1 MVIDLQPFLLEGG
14 YVLWTEND
22 QRRKFLLQRFLSIF
36 APVRREE
43 ALTAFLMMMNVFIL
57 LTVYYII
64 KPVREALIL
73 AGPGAEIRSY
83 AGAGQAILFWLILP
97 FYSAFAS
104 RCNRVRLINGVT
116 AFFIS
121 NLLVFYLLGRLG
133 FQVGVAFFLWVGLFD
148 LMMVAQFWALAT
160 DIYTQ
165 EQGRRLFAIVGV
177 GGSLGSIF
185 GSEVAGRLFKPL
197 GPYSI
202 MLLAA
207 GLLSICMFVTAWI
220 HHRESDGDPER
231 AQIAAQSI
239 GSSGGFHLVMKDRY
253 LFLIAILVLLA
264 NLVSSTGEFI
274 LGKMVAQEMKT
285 PVAIAEFYAGFF
297 FWVNIV
303 GAALQMFGVSRILKY
318 LGIGPALLF
327 LPIVALCSYSVMA
340 FAPILGLIRIT
351 KIAESSTDYS
361 IQNTARHALFL
372 RTSREAKYKAKAAI
386 DGFFWRMGDALSGLL
401 VFIGAKLAFD
411 MRSFATVN
419 VAFVLAWLA
428 VAIAIV
434 RYQKLQTGEPEVRAE
449 RKRDSAQPQE
459 KAA

>member
-1 MVIDLQPFLLEGG
+1 VSL
-14 YVLWTEND
+14 TESH
-22 QRRKFLLQRFLSIF
+22 QKRKTALQRFLSIF

-43 ALTAFLMMMNVFIL
+43 ALTAFLMMLDVFIL

-73 AGPGAEIRSY
+73 AGPGAEVRSY
-83 AGAGQAILFWLILP
+83 AGAGQAMLFWLLLP

-104 RCNRVRLINGVT
+104 RSNRVRLINGVT

-133 FQVGVAFFLWVGLFD
+133 FQFGVAFFLWVGLFN
-148 LMMVAQFWALAT
+148 LMMVAQFWALAN

-177 GGSLGSIF
+177 GGPLGAIF

-197 GPYSI
+197 GPYSL

-207 GLLSICMFVTAWI
+207 GLLSICMVVTASI
-220 HHRESDGDPER
+220 HYRESDGDPER
-231 AQIAAQSI
+231 AQVAAGTI
-239 GSSGGFHLVMKDRY
+239 GSSGGFHLVLKDRY
-253 LFLIAILVLLA
+253 LFLIAILILLA

-274 LGKMVAQEMKT
+274 LGKMVAQQMNT
-285 PVAIAEFYAGFF
+285 PVAIGEFYAGFF
-297 FWVNIV
+297 FWINIV
-303 GAALQMFGVSRILKY
+303 SAALQMFGVSRILKH
-318 LGIGPALLF
+318 LGIGSSLFF
-327 LPIVALCSYSVMA
+327 LPVIALCSYSVMA
-340 FAPILGLIRIT
+340 FLPVLRFIRIT
-351 KIAESSTDYS
+351 KIAENSTDYS

-386 DGFFWRMGDALSGLL
+386 DSFFWRAGDALSGLL
-401 VFIGAKLAFD
+401 VFIGTKLAFD
-411 MRSFATVN
+411 MRSFAAVN
-419 VAFVLAWLA
+419 AAFVLVWLA

-434 RYQKLQTGEPEVRAE
+434 RYQKQQAVEQREIRRA
-449 RKRDSAQPQE
+449 A
-459 KAA
+459 